1 MPSGIPFIISNELA
15 ERFSFYGMKGIL
27 VSFMAMYLFLMNS
40 DPNAAP
46 MSDAK
51 AIEWYHSFT
60 MWVYLTPLAGALL
73 ADVLIGKYLT
83 IMFLSIV
90 YCLGHGA
97 LALMGAVEI
106 AAIETT
112 FGVDPSTFFLIMG
125 LSLIAIGSGG
135 IKPCVSAHVGDQFG
149 KSNAFLL
156 TKIFGWFY
164 VSINVGA
171 ALSNLLTPWLLY
183 WYGPHWAFG
192 VPGVLMAIATF
203 VFWLGRNRFVHVPP
217 GGIKFFKEVF
227 SWMGISTVLKLMVI
241 YIFVAVFWALFD
253 QTGSSWVL
261 QAGNMDR
268 EWLGITWLPAQI
280 QMVNPVMILIL
291 VPLFSYVIYPAINAV
306 FKLTPTRKIAIG
318 LFLMVPGFGLVALAQ
333 SWIDQGLEPS
343 IGWQVLAYAILTAS
357 EVMVSITCL
366 EFSYTQAPR
375 RMKSWIM
382 AIFLC
387 SVSIGNLFTML
398 VASNIQIP
406 DGTPNASSAAGT
418 VLKASEAGESE
429 ASIQAQLDAA
439 FDTPIKYIKGSG
451 EGFSLAMSWPNFEGG
466 DQITVSYDKEG
477 MQSGIDGKGFAV
489 VKMATD
495 RIEKLWLDAKA
506 DLPSAEAGEKAIAG
520 LVDPWGG
527 ALSYT
532 TINRTQARVS
542 SNGPDGVPLTAD
554 DINDTIT
561 VEEPQAA
568 EDAQSWRQKKI
579 AERAKAFGDSS
590 GDDASVDPVVDGK
603 TFSQSLV
610 VGGGETLQG
619 ASYFWF
625 YVIVMLSTAVLFIP
639 VAFLYRPK
647 EYLQEEANVSDLEST
662 SEAIGD
668 Q

>member
-1 MPSGIPFIISNELA
+1 MPGGIPFIISNELA

-27 VSFMAMYLFLMNS
+27 ISFMAMYLFLLSS
-40 DPNAAP
+40 DPNSAP

-112 FGVDPSTFFLIMG
+112 FGVDPSTFFLILG

-171 ALSNLLTPWLLY
+171 ALSNMLTPWLLF

-217 GGIKFFKEVF
+217 GGMKFFKEVF

-261 QAGNMDR
+261 QAHNMDR
-268 EWLGITWLPAQI
+268 NWLGINWLAAQI

-291 VPLFSYVIYPAINAV
+291 VPLFSYVIYPAINTV

-398 VASNIQIP
+398 VAANIQVP
-406 DGTPNASSAAGT
+406 DGTPNAARAAAT
-418 VLKASEAGESE
+418 VLRASESGQSGD
-429 ASIQAQLDAA
+429 SIQAQLDAA
-439 FDTPIKYIKGSG
+439 FETPIKYIKGAG
-451 EGFSLAMSWPNFEGG
+451 EGFSLAMAWPNFEGG
-466 DQITVSYDKEG
+466 DQITVSYDKDG
-477 MQSGIDGKGFAV
+477 LQSGIDGKGFAAV
-489 VKMATD
+489 RDATES
-495 RIEKLWLDAKA
+495 IEKLWVKDREE
-506 DLPSAEAGEKAIAG
+506 LPSSAAGNAVVAERK
-520 LVDPWGG
+520 DPWGNP
-527 ALSYT
+527 LSYT
-532 TINRTQARVS
+532 VINGTQARVS
-542 SNGPDGVPLTAD
+542 SNGPDGKPLTAD

-561 VEEPQAA
+561 ILQPQAP
-568 EDAQSWRQKKI
+568 EDAQSWRQRKI
-579 AERAKAFGDSS
+579 AERAREFDKPMGDNAD
-590 GDDASVDPVVDGK
+590 GNKVVDGK

-610 VGGGETLQG
+610 VGGGKTLQG

-625 YVIVMLSTAVLFIP
+625 YVVVMLCTAILFIP
-639 VAFLYRPK
+639 VVFLYKPK
-647 EYLQEEANVSDLEST
+647 EYLQEEADVDDMESVA
-662 SEAIGD
+662 EAVGD